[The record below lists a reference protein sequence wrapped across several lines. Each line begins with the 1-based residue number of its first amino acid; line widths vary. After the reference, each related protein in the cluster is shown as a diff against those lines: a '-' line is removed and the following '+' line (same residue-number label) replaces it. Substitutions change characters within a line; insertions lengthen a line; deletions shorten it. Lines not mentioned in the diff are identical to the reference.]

1 MRQAKALIGA
11 LVALGLF
18 AGACSSDDAEPAT
31 GGTAAAIPTERCD
44 KNKAAGPITFLTSFD
59 YAAAASIID
68 VVAASD
74 QGYYEQLCLDVKL
87 QAGFSSSNVQLVST
101 DTAQMTSL
109 GSFSEVAVANSQ
121 GAGLVAVGVEGY
133 TSIEE
138 LLVEKTAGITDL
150 KQLEGRSM
158 GIKGA
163 IPYSLRA
170 MLASKGVDEKK
181 IKQIEVD
188 FNPVVLFQT
197 EIVAL
202 PVYKSNE
209 PGQLDAQ
216 GYAGKYD
223 VHDPRDAKIPASFAV
238 FTTSKTFAA
247 DHPTAVAD
255 FLRATLKGF
264 EWAAANPD
272 AAVAASLKRS
282 DPNLFLNAAGEAF
295 RWRTELGLVR
305 SSTPKGK
312 PVGAVDP
319 TALQAELD
327 ALVSLGV
334 VAKNA
339 VDVKASTDGRFMD
352 EITKGDQLIW
362 PG

>member
-1 MRQAKALIGA
+1 MRQALAAA
-11 LVALGLF
+11 LVALGLS
-18 AGACSSDDAEPAT
+18 AGACSSDAADPAPDT
-31 GGTAAAIPTERCD
+31 SSRAIPTERCNA
-44 KNKAAGPITFLTSFD
+44 NKAAGTITFLTSFD

-68 VVAASD
+68 VVAAAD
-74 QGYYEQLCLDVKL
+74 QGYFEQLCLDVTL

-109 GSFSEVAVANSQ
+109 GSFSEVAVANAK

-138 LLVEKTAGITDL
+138 LLVEKAAAITDL

-223 VHDPRDAKIPASFAV
+223 VYDPRDAKIPASFAV
-238 FTTSKTFAA
+238 FTTSKAFADA
-247 DHPTAVAD
+247 HPTAVAD
-255 FLRATLKGF
+255 FLRASLKGF
-264 EWAAANPD
+264 EYAAANPD
-272 AAVAASLKRS
+272 KAVAATLKRS
-282 DPNLFLNAAGEAF
+282 DPNLFLNADGEAF
-295 RWRTELGLVR
+295 RWRTELDLVR
-305 SSTPKGK
+305 TSTPKGS
-312 PVGAVDP
+312 PVGAVDRA
-319 TALQAELD
+319 ALQAELD
-327 ALVSLGV
+327 TLVSLGV
-334 VAKNA
+334 VAKSA
-339 VDVKASTDGRFMD
+339 VDVAASADARFMD
-352 EITKGDQLIW
+352 EITEGDRLVW
-362 PG
+362 FG